1 MTDEDKKEQL
11 VGLLERRVF
20 QPVLS
25 ITPDDFD
32 APNDR
37 EMLEDLQDNLR
48 AERQRFREEYGSP
61 EEVREAF
68 HDDVSSEEGQ
78 ELERECHML
87 GLPFLTDV
95 EQEFDDLCEKL
106 GIAGW

>member
-1 MTDEDKKEQL
+1 MADEVKTQL
-11 VGLLERRVF
+11 ISLLERRVF

-25 ITPDDFD
+25 VTPDDFD

-48 AERQRFREEYGSP
+48 AERQRFREEYGSA
-61 EEVREAF
+61 EEVRDAF

-78 ELERECHML
+78 ELERESHML

-95 EQEFDDLCEKL
+95 EQEFEELCKKL